1 MGMGGGRV
9 RGCDEGPLL
18 FSGLKRG
25 MMRRCDGRAVNM
37 AYLELRR

>member
-9 RGCDEGPLL
+9 RGCDEGPLFL
-18 FSGLKRG
+18 FGLKRG
-25 MMRRCDGRAVNM
+25 IMRRCGGRAVNM